1 VRELRSRCIVSEARC
16 LCLFEAE
23 DAAAVA
29 ALNEAA
35 RLPLTRSWYRARSS
49 VLRTG
54 QHAADHGQLKM
65 TLDNCSFSCDYIR
78 IRYIRGR
85 HSFARKGSTGMANSL
100 QRPEELL
107 PLTPAVF
114 NILLAL
120 ADGEKHGYGIMLEVE
135 ATTNGQVLMGPGT
148 LYGSIKRML
157 AAGLIEE
164 SDERVDP
171 EMDDPRRRSYYRLTD
186 LGRRTLRMEAE
197 RLASQVQI
205 AKAKNVLAIE
215 FSGGAA

>member
-1 VRELRSRCIVSEARC
+1 
-16 LCLFEAE
+16 
-23 DAAAVA
+23 
-29 ALNEAA
+29 
-35 RLPLTRSWYRARSS
+35 
-49 VLRTG
+49 
-54 QHAADHGQLKM
+54 M
-65 TLDNCSFSCDYIR
+65 
-78 IRYIRGR
+78 
-85 HSFARKGSTGMANSL
+85 
-100 QRPEELL
+100 L

-114 NILLAL
+114 HILLAL

>member
-1 VRELRSRCIVSEARC
+1 
-16 LCLFEAE
+16 
-23 DAAAVA
+23 
-29 ALNEAA
+29 
-35 RLPLTRSWYRARSS
+35 
-49 VLRTG
+49 
-54 QHAADHGQLKM
+54 
-65 TLDNCSFSCDYIR
+65 
-78 IRYIRGR
+78 
-85 HSFARKGSTGMANSL
+85 MANTL

-135 ATTNGQVLMGPGT
+135 AATNGQVLMGPGT

-197 RLASQVQI
+197 RLASQVRI
-205 AKAKNVLAIE
+205 ARTKNVLAAE
-215 FSGGAA
+215 FSGGAI